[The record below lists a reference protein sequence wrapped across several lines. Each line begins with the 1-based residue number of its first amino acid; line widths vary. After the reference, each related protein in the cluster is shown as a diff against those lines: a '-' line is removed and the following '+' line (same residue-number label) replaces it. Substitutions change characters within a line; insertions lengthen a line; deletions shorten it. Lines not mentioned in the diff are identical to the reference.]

1 MIGKPVK
8 MAVSKSTV
16 PTITL
21 LGAFSSINGLNFDG
35 KKLQNGRELKDN
47 LFNIQVEEVQNSSKT
62 VIRAKM
68 FRTTSVTE
76 QPYIVE

>member
-1 MIGKPVK
+1 

-21 LGAFSSINGLNFDG
+21 LGAFLSINGLNFDG

-47 LFNIQVEEVQNSSKT
+47 LFNIQVEKVHKSSKT
-62 VIRAKM
+62 VIRAKLLH
-68 FRTTSVTE
+68 TTSVTE
-76 QPYIVE
+76 QPYI